1 MVQQAT
7 AYRERVTK
15 EAEGEANKF
24 LQIYE
29 TYKNARDV
37 TRRRMYLE
45 TLREVLGGANK
56 VIIDQSAGQGTQGV
70 VPYLPLNELRRQR
83 ETTAAPE
90 AGG

>member
-7 AYRERVTK
+7 AYRERVIK
-15 EAEGEANKF
+15 ESDGEAKKF

-56 VIIDQSAGQGTQGV
+56 IIIDQSTQ
-70 VPYLPLNELRRQR
+70 
-83 ETTAAPE
+83 
-90 AGG
+90 